1 MGRAKVFV
9 TRRLFDEAISLIEEY
24 ADVEAYDSEEEPA
37 PYDLILEKVRDI
49 DGLLCLLTDKIDA
62 RVIEAGERLKVIS
75 NYAVGYDNI
84 DVEAATKRGIYVT
97 NTPGVLTETTADLA
111 WAILMAIARRVVEA
125 DKYVRAGRWI
135 HAWGPKMMLG
145 SDVHGKTLG
154 IVGLGRIGSAV
165 ARRAK
170 GFNMRV
176 IYYDVVR
183 REDLEG
189 ELDLEYKPLE
199 ELLKEADYITLHV
212 PLTKDTYHLIG
223 ERELNMMKPTAYLIN
238 TSRGAVIDQRALY
251 RALKERRIAGAAL
264 DVFEKE
270 PIDQD
275 DPLLELDNVVLTPH
289 IGSASVETRKKMA
302 MMAAENLVSVLRGVE
317 PPNLVNPEVRKIRPL
332 KPRE

>member
-1 MGRAKVFV
+1 MERAKVFL
-9 TRRLFDEAISLIEEY
+9 TRKLFDEAISLIEEY
-24 ADVEAYDSEEEPA
+24 ADVEVYESEEEPA
-37 PYDLILEKVRDI
+37 PYDLILEKVRDV

-62 RVIEAGERLKVIS
+62 RIIEAGERLKVIS

-84 DVEAATKRGIYVT
+84 DVEAATRRGIYVT

-125 DKYVRAGRWI
+125 DKYVRAGKWV

-170 GFNMRV
+170 GFNMRI
-176 IYYDVVR
+176 IYYDIFR
-183 REDLEG
+183 REDLER
-189 ELDLEYKPLE
+189 ELGLEYKPLE
-199 ELLKEADYITLHV
+199 ELLKEADYVTLHV
-212 PLTKDTYHLIG
+212 PLTKETHHLIG
-223 ERELNMMKPTAYLIN
+223 ERELDLMKPTAYLIN

-251 RALKERRIAGAAL
+251 KALKERRIAGAAL

-270 PIDQD
+270 PIDPD

-302 MMAAENLVSVLRGVE
+302 MMAAENLVSVLKGVE
-317 PPNLVNPEVRKIRPL
+317 PPNLVNPEVRRIRPL
-332 KPRE
+332 KPRQ

>member
-24 ADVEAYDSEEEPA
+24 ADVEVYDSEEEPA

-189 ELDLEYKPLE
+189 ELGLEYKPLE
-199 ELLKEADYITLHV
+199 ELLREADYITLHV

-302 MMAAENLVSVLRGVE
+302 IMAAENLVSVLKGVE

>member
-9 TRRLFDEAISLIEEY
+9 TRKLFDEAISLIEEY
-24 ADVEAYDSEEEPA
+24 ADVEVYESEEEPA
-37 PYDLILEKVRDI
+37 PYDLILDKVRDI

-62 RVIEAGERLKVIS
+62 RIIEAGECLKVIS

-125 DKYVRAGRWI
+125 DKYVRAGKWV

-176 IYYDVVR
+176 IYYDVFR
-183 REDLEG
+183 REDLER
-189 ELDLEYKPLE
+189 ELGLEYKPLE
-199 ELLKEADYITLHV
+199 ELLKEADYVTLHV
-212 PLTKDTYHLIG
+212 PLTKETYHLIG
-223 ERELNMMKPTAYLIN
+223 EKELDLMKPTAYLIN
-238 TSRGAVIDQRALY
+238 TSRGAVIDQKALY
-251 RALKERRIAGAAL
+251 KALKERRIAGAAL

-270 PIDQD
+270 PIDPD

-302 MMAAENLVSVLRGVE
+302 MIAAENLVSVLRGVE
-317 PPNLVNPEVRKIRPL
+317 PPNLVNPEVRRIRPL

>member
-24 ADVEAYDSEEEPA
+24 ADVEVYDSEEEPA

-125 DKYVRAGRWI
+125 DKYVRAGRWV

-189 ELDLEYKPLE
+189 ELGLEYKPLE

-317 PPNLVNPEVRKIRPL
+317 PPNLVNPEVRRIRPL

>member
-1 MGRAKVFV
+1 MARAKVFV
-9 TRRLFDEAISLIEEY
+9 TRKLFDEAISLIEEY
-24 ADVEAYDSEEEPA
+24 ADVEVYESEEEPA

-62 RVIEAGERLKVIS
+62 RIIEAGERLKVIS

-84 DVEAATKRGIYVT
+84 DVEVATKRGIYVT

-125 DKYVRAGRWI
+125 DKYVRAGRWV

-176 IYYDVVR
+176 IYYDVFR
-183 REDLEG
+183 REDLER
-189 ELDLEYKPLE
+189 ELGLEYKPLE
-199 ELLKEADYITLHV
+199 ELLKEADYVTLHV
-212 PLTKDTYHLIG
+212 PLTKETYHLIG
-223 ERELNMMKPTAYLIN
+223 ERELDLMKPTAYLIN
-238 TSRGAVIDQRALY
+238 TSRGAVIDQKALY
-251 RALKERRIAGAAL
+251 KALKERRIAGAAL

-270 PIDQD
+270 PIDPD

-289 IGSASVETRKKMA
+289 IGSASIETRKKMA
-302 MMAAENLVSVLRGVE
+302 MIAAENLVSVLRGVE
-317 PPNLVNPEVRKIRPL
+317 PPNLVNPEVRRIRPL

>member
-9 TRRLFDEAISLIEEY
+9 TRKLFDEAISLIEEY
-24 ADVEAYDSEEEPA
+24 ADVEVYDSEEEPA

-84 DVEAATKRGIYVT
+84 DVEAATKKGIYVT

-176 IYYDVVR
+176 IYYDVIR

-189 ELDLEYKPLE
+189 ELGLEYKPLE
-199 ELLKEADYITLHV
+199 ELLREADYITLHV

>member
-1 MGRAKVFV
+1 LGRAKVFV

-24 ADVEAYDSEEEPA
+24 ADVEVYDSEEEPA

-125 DKYVRAGRWI
+125 DKYVRAGRWV

-189 ELDLEYKPLE
+189 ELGLEYKPLE

>member
-1 MGRAKVFV
+1 MARAKVFV
-9 TRRLFDEAISLIEEY
+9 TRKLFDEAISLIEEY
-24 ADVEAYDSEEEPA
+24 ADVEVYESEEEPA

-62 RVIEAGERLKVIS
+62 RIIEAGERLKVIS

-84 DVEAATKRGIYVT
+84 DVEVATKRGIYVT

-125 DKYVRAGRWI
+125 DKYVRAGRWV

-176 IYYDVVR
+176 IYYDVFR
-183 REDLEG
+183 REDLER
-189 ELDLEYKPLE
+189 ELGLEYKPLE
-199 ELLKEADYITLHV
+199 ELLKEADYVTLHV
-212 PLTKDTYHLIG
+212 PLTKETYHLIG
-223 ERELNMMKPTAYLIN
+223 ERELDLMKPTAYLIN
-238 TSRGAVIDQRALY
+238 TSRGAVIDQKALY
-251 RALKERRIAGAAL
+251 KALKERRIAGAAL

-270 PIDQD
+270 PIDPD

-302 MMAAENLVSVLRGVE
+302 MIAAENLVSVLKGVE
-317 PPNLVNPEVRKIRPL
+317 PPNLVNPEVREVRPL

>member
-24 ADVEAYDSEEEPA
+24 ADVEVYDSEEEPA

-125 DKYVRAGRWI
+125 DKYVRAGRWV

>member
-24 ADVEAYDSEEEPA
+24 ADVEVYDSEEEPA

-125 DKYVRAGRWI
+125 DKYVRAGRWV

-238 TSRGAVIDQRALY
+238 TSRGAVVDQRALY

-264 DVFEKE
+264 DVFERE
-270 PIDQD
+270 PIDPD

>member
-1 MGRAKVFV
+1 LARAKVFV
-9 TRRLFDEAISLIEEY
+9 TRKLFDEAISLIEEY
-24 ADVEAYDSEEEPA
+24 ADVEVYESEEEPA

-62 RVIEAGERLKVIS
+62 RIIEAGERLKVIS

-84 DVEAATKRGIYVT
+84 DVEVATKRGIYVT

-125 DKYVRAGRWI
+125 DKYVRAGRWV

-176 IYYDVVR
+176 IYYDVFR
-183 REDLEG
+183 REDLER
-189 ELDLEYKPLE
+189 ELGLEYKPLE
-199 ELLKEADYITLHV
+199 ELLKEADYVTLHV
-212 PLTKDTYHLIG
+212 PLTKETYHLIG
-223 ERELNMMKPTAYLIN
+223 ERELDLMKPTAYLIN
-238 TSRGAVIDQRALY
+238 TSRGAVIDQKALY
-251 RALKERRIAGAAL
+251 KALKERRIAGAAL

-270 PIDQD
+270 PIDPD

-289 IGSASVETRKKMA
+289 IGSASIETRKKMA
-302 MMAAENLVSVLRGVE
+302 MIAAENLVSVLRGVE
-317 PPNLVNPEVRKIRPL
+317 PPNLVNPEVRRIRPL

>member
-9 TRRLFDEAISLIEEY
+9 TRKLFDEAISLIEEY
-24 ADVEAYDSEEEPA
+24 ADVEVYESEEEPA

-62 RVIEAGERLKVIS
+62 RIIEAGERLKVIS

-125 DKYVRAGRWI
+125 DKYVRAGKWV

-170 GFNMRV
+170 GFKMRV

-183 REDLEG
+183 REELER
-189 ELDLEYKPLE
+189 ELGLEYKPLE
-199 ELLKEADYITLHV
+199 ELLKEADYVTLHV
-212 PLTKDTYHLIG
+212 PLTKETYHLIG
-223 ERELNMMKPTAYLIN
+223 EKELDLMKPTAYLIN
-238 TSRGAVIDQRALY
+238 TSRGAVIDQKALY
-251 RALKERRIAGAAL
+251 KALKERRIAGAAL

-270 PIDQD
+270 PIDPD

>member
-1 MGRAKVFV
+1 LGRAKVFV
-9 TRRLFDEAISLIEEY
+9 TRKLFDEAISLIEEY
-24 ADVEAYDSEEEPA
+24 ADVEVYESEEEPA

-62 RVIEAGERLKVIS
+62 RIIEAGERLKVIS

-84 DVEAATKRGIYVT
+84 DVEVATKRGIYVT

-125 DKYVRAGRWI
+125 DKYVRAGRWV

-176 IYYDVVR
+176 IYYDVFR
-183 REDLEG
+183 REDLER
-189 ELDLEYKPLE
+189 ELGLEYKPLE
-199 ELLKEADYITLHV
+199 ELLKEADYVTLHV
-212 PLTKDTYHLIG
+212 PLTKETYHLIG
-223 ERELNMMKPTAYLIN
+223 ERELDLMKPTAYLIN
-238 TSRGAVIDQRALY
+238 TSRGAVIDQKALY
-251 RALKERRIAGAAL
+251 KALKERRIAGAAL

-270 PIDQD
+270 PIDPD

-289 IGSASVETRKKMA
+289 IGSASIETRKKMA
-302 MMAAENLVSVLRGVE
+302 MIAAENLVSVLRGVE
-317 PPNLVNPEVRKIRPL
+317 PPNLVNPEVRRIRPL